1 MKKCLQC
8 GRVNNDESKFCAG
21 CGSQE
26 FTPIE
31 PEPTP
36 PPPPPPHKNIWTKA
50 VLTLHDVFSIF
61 GFAASLIGLFGAG
74 LVLEPLAIAA
84 SILSFKKT
92 KYKGMTA
99 AAIVISIIAF
109 VIKLLRM
116 LYEAGVIPHWVISG
130 AFG

>member
-1 MKKCLQC
+1 M
-8 GRVNNDESKFCAG
+8 NNAESKFCAG

-26 FTPIE
+26 FAPDE
-31 PEPTP
+31 PERAA
-36 PPPPPPHKNIWTKA
+36 PPPPPHKNFWTKA

-74 LVLEPLAIAA
+74 LVLEPLAIVS
-84 SILSFKKT
+84 SIVSFKKT
-92 KYKGMTA
+92 RYKGMTA

-109 VIKLLRM
+109 VIKLLHM
-116 LYEAGVIPHWVISG
+116 LYDAKVIPYWVISG